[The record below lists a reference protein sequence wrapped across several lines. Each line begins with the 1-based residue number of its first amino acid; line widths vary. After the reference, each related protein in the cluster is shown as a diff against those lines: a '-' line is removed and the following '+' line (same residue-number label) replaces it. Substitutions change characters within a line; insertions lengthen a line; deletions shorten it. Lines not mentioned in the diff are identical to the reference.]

1 MGIGKTGECTS
12 DISQIKNHACCE
24 KYFKENKHNNL
35 EWQYAHIFVLGHNM
49 FFTICHS
56 CSKQSETVR
65 FSEQIMSADKNNIWS
80 YFRAKWRL
88 LLMSFYFLKTQHYIQ
103 DAIVEHISMVQAMW
117 LAGCSGDTAHC
128 LSSPV
133 TRSQGTPF
141 ENDTKQNPLLITT
154 KAMVLQ

>member
-65 FSEQIMSADKNNIWS
+65 FSEQIMSADKIIS
-80 YFRAKWRL
+80 
-88 LLMSFYFLKTQHYIQ
+88 
-103 DAIVEHISMVQAMW
+103 DHIFVPN
-117 LAGCSGDTAHC
+117 GGYC
-128 LSSPV
+128 LYLSIS
-133 TRSQGTPF
+133 
-141 ENDTKQNPLLITT
+141 
-154 KAMVLQ
+154 